1 MLWVRGASSAPC
13 YWNQPAKTAETM
25 RDGWIHT
32 GDRFR
37 VDGDG
42 FHTFLGRTD
51 DLIKVSGQWVYPLEV
66 EHCLSEHPAVLECA
80 VMGVELA
87 DRRMT
92 LKAFVVV
99 AAGHRAG
106 ARLSRELK
114 DYVKGALMAYKCP
127 RSIEYMARL
136 PKTGTGKIDR
146 RKLLARRSSS
156 PAS

>member
-1 MLWVRGASSAPC
+1 
-13 YWNQPAKTAETM
+13 M

-42 FHTFLGRTD
+42 FHYFLGRTD

-80 VMGVELA
+80 VMGVERA
-87 DRRMT
+87 DRLMT

-99 AAGHRAG
+99 AAGHEAG
-106 ARLSRELK
+106 DRLSRELK
-114 DYVKGALMAYKCP
+114 DYVKAELMAYKYP
-127 RSIEYMARL
+127 RTIEYLAAL

-146 RKLLARRSSS
+146 QKLLARIKE
-156 PAS
+156 